1 MDNPWKERVL
11 AYNRKRADVNDR
23 AKDMQAVVEAL
34 AALPLLGQ
42 IKRLLPA
49 RVLEVLE
56 KYGVGGTTN

>member
-11 AYNRKRADVNDR
+11 AYNRKRADVDDQ

-49 RVLEVLE
+49 RVLEVLAR
-56 KYGVGGTTN
+56 YGL